1 MPLSLPITV
10 LVALSLLSLAG
21 CGAHDAREWMKVNQP
36 YTKQEFQRDHKECSR
51 KGDLDD
57 ACMRQRGWVSV
68 NPSKSEPQKSP
79 DPLHQ
84 RGRY

>member
-1 MPLSLPITV
+1 MRLLIAVLITLAVLP
-10 LVALSLLSLAG
+10 LAG
-21 CGAHDAREWMKVNQP
+21 CGAHDDREWMKVNQR

-79 DPLHQ
+79 DPLPQ